1 MKNRDVIITV
11 VVVILI
17 GWLVIRHFCGTD
29 KTSSAPQAPAQT
41 TEKVTQQ

>member
-17 GWLVIRHFCGTD
+17 GWLVVRHFVGSDT
-29 KTSSAPQAPAQT
+29 KTTSPQVPAQT
-41 TEKVTQQ
+41 TEKVTQE